1 MDLEQHRILMKAF
14 VTSQFSYFP
23 LILVFHSR
31 TMCYRINKIDKRTL
45 IFVYQSNKISFT
57 DLLDQD
63 SSVTTYQR
71 NQQVLVTEIFIA
83 KYRLAPEIIKE
94 VF

>member
-14 VTSQFSYFP
+14 ITPQFSNFP
-23 LILVFHSR
+23 LILVVRSR
-31 TMCYRINKIDKRTL
+31 TLCYRINKIDKKTL
-45 IFVYQSNKISFT
+45 IFVYQSSKVSFT
-57 DLLDQD
+57 GLDQD
-63 SSVTTYQR
+63 QLV
-71 NQQVLVTEIFIA
+71 VVTEIFIT